1 MISSLGHN
9 MTLRGMYGTPRKLCT
24 DTVRQLC
31 RVAELLQPMNPIRLI
46 AISTEGVD
54 RPDGADPPRGRGE
67 RLVLWLLWLL
77 LPPHADNLAV
87 VDYLH
92 RSARRRVGKRP
103 PGPRPGSP
111 ASSDEP
117 VERWAAPEES
127 LSHSDPHE
135 GSGCHT
141 LSSARA
147 KSLRRRVHHPQ
158 ARTSPHVEFCAVRPS
173 DMIDSEEKS
182 EVAP

>member
-1 MISSLGHN
+1 M
-9 MTLRGMYGTPRKLCT
+9 
-24 DTVRQLC
+24 
-31 RVAELLQPMNPIRLI
+31 
-46 AISTEGVD
+46 
-54 RPDGADPPRGRGE
+54 
-67 RLVLWLLWLL
+67 LWLLWLL
-77 LPPHADNLAV
+77 LPPHADNIGV

-92 RSARRRVGKRP
+92 RSARRRAETSSRLAAP
-103 PGPRPGSP
+103 QLGSL

-173 DMIDSEEKS
+173 DMIDHAEQSA
-182 EVAP
+182 VAP

>member
-1 MISSLGHN
+1 
-9 MTLRGMYGTPRKLCT
+9 MTMRGMYGAPRKLCT

-77 LPPHADNLAV
+77 LPPHADNIGV

-92 RSARRRVGKRP
+92 RSARRLAGKQP
-103 PGPRPGSP
+103 PGISPHRAPSAASPPRGRACRVLGCSRGGLLQRRARTAQIPTRGCG
-111 ASSDEP
+111 
-117 VERWAAPEES
+117 AAP
-127 LSHSDPHE
+127 
-135 GSGCHT
+135 
-141 LSSARA
+141 
-147 KSLRRRVHHPQ
+147 
-158 ARTSPHVEFCAVRPS
+158 
-173 DMIDSEEKS
+173 
-182 EVAP
+182 

>member
-1 MISSLGHN
+1 VISSLGHN

-24 DTVRQLC
+24 DTVHQLC

-92 RSARRRVGKRP
+92 RSAR
-103 PGPRPGSP
+103 
-111 ASSDEP
+111 
-117 VERWAAPEES
+117 
-127 LSHSDPHE
+127 
-135 GSGCHT
+135 
-141 LSSARA
+141 
-147 KSLRRRVHHPQ
+147 
-158 ARTSPHVEFCAVRPS
+158 TSPHVEFCAVRPS

-182 EVAP
+182 EVTLHATLQNGIFSAHPPSTRANVRGRHQHGSHAHGRPSHPSIPSYPSSTQQHV